1 MTTPHKATP
10 EQWRWVSEDACLI
23 ELRDRLAAAEQR
35 ISELEQRPIPGSVEL
50 ATDAELIKAWDV
62 RNGDHLARI
71 RFIYNLGRQHGAAQ
85 ATCPHIPASGLV
97 ERVARAIPNLY
108 QREACAAIFAVA
120 EWFDG
125 IGYGATASI
134 LRQEVK
140 RD

>member
-50 ATDAELIKAWDV
+50 AT
-62 RNGDHLARI
+62 
-71 RFIYNLGRQHGAAQ
+71 AAQ

-120 EWFDG
+120 EWFDA